1 MSFEFDFTLEKLK
14 QCVKTN
20 THTEELYEI
29 LNDLLPR
36 YEITTVNRVAGF
48 LAQCSHESRD
58 FTVLEENLNYSAQGL
73 LGIFKKYFVS
83 ADIADEY
90 ARKPEKIANRVYAN
104 RMGNGDEASGDGWKY
119 RGRGAIQLT
128 GRNNYKLFAMCIGK
142 SIEETV
148 EYCKT
153 KKGAIESSCWFWQ
166 ANGINKACDAG
177 DIKKM
182 TQIINGGTIGLEE
195 RTKNYQHALEIF
207 GA

>member
-14 QCVKTN
+14 QCVKN
-20 THTEELYEI
+20 NAHTEELYDI
-29 LNDLLPR
+29 LVELLPH

-58 FTVLEENLNYSAQGL
+58 FTTLEENLNYSAQGL
-73 LGIFKKYFVS
+73 LGTFKKYFAS
-83 ADIADEY
+83 ADIANEY

-128 GRNNYKLFAMCIGK
+128 GRNNYKLFALYIGK
-142 SIEETV
+142 SVDEAV

-166 ANGINKACDAG
+166 VNGINKVCDAD

-182 TQIINGGTIGLEE
+182 TQLINGGTLGLAE
-195 RTKNYQHALEIF
+195 RTHHYKNNKELL
-207 GA
+207 